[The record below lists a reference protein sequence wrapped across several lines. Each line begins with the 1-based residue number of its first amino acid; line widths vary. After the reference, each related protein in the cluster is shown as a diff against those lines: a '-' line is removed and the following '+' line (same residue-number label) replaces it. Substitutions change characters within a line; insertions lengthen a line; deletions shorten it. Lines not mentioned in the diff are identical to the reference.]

1 MLLLTTPAWAQGSEN
16 AVWFLVDLAV
26 GTLMFLVLCIVGVV
40 TLVMNHREYRR
51 PVPIILGL
59 LVGMA
64 KLGWGLRLAE
74 QVFGGSGRNPNAYS
88 GPVPGDY
95 AMGVLC
101 VVLLGMGG
109 FELLMAVRAMVEPT
123 EPLD

>member
-1 MLLLTTPAWAQGSEN
+1 MLLLATRAWAQGTEN
-16 AVWFLVDLAV
+16 AVGFLVDLAV
-26 GTLMFLVLCIVGVV
+26 GTLMFLVLGIVGVV
-40 TLVMNHREYRR
+40 TLMMNHREYRR

-74 QVFGGSGRNPNAYS
+74 QVFDRSGRNPNAYS
-88 GPVPGDY
+88 GLVPGDY
-95 AMGVLC
+95 MMGVLC

-109 FELLMAVRAMVEPT
+109 FELLLAVRAMVEPA